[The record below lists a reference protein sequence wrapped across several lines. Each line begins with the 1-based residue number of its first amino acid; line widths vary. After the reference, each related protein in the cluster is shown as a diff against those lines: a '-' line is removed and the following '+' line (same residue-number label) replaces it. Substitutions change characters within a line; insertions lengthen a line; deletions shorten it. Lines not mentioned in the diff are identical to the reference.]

1 MKAVMS
7 GKTESINWGAGVIA
21 APARSRLLCGH
32 LLVEVSGG
40 EDEVC
45 LASKQLSDE
54 EAGAG
59 VGLDVPVS
67 WTSWAVCTGARGV
80 KVLPGLPD
88 RPVLARQD
96 QPFSLAPGEEARV
109 YLRVP
114 VSVQVR
120 LSDREDELLAEFPS
134 ETLPRIWFGE
144 KPAEEECYQLALPA
158 SREIFRDLETSEVQA
173 PVLVRNESRE
183 MLEVTQIC
191 LRVGRLSV
199 FRSGSALWT
208 NETVARYQGGLNPSR
223 LYVKSGPPAEAPH
236 ARLLAS
242 AREAGPASMV
252 GRTFRS
258 FRRWAVEWR

>member
-1 MKAVMS
+1 MKAGTS
-7 GKTESINWGAGVIA
+7 AKTESINWGSGIIA

-88 RPVLARQD
+88 RPVLARQVR
-96 QPFSLAPGEEARV
+96 PFSLAPGEEARV

-134 ETLPRIWFGE
+134 ETLPRVWFGE
-144 KPAEEECYQLALPA
+144 KPATEECYQLAAPA
-158 SREIFRDLETSEVQA
+158 SRELPCDLEPSEVMA

-183 MLEVTQIC
+183 VLEVTQIC

-199 FRSGSALWT
+199 FRSGSTLWT

-223 LYVKSGPPAEAPH
+223 LYVKSGPPVEAPH
-236 ARLLAS
+236 SRLLAS
-242 AREAGPASMV
+242 AREEGPASMV

-258 FRRWAVEWR
+258 FRRWAGDWR